1 MPNHVTNEVT
11 FLGSTERIK
20 ELREKCKGDKSPFS
34 FQAFYPMPDELIG
47 TSSPAK
53 IVTEQELQEW
63 KDKVAKGEVSEWEK
77 DYRPITK
84 DEQNKLKRKY
94 GADNWYDWHI
104 HSWGTKWDCYSHRGE
119 GDDSFVIFETAWST
133 PIRALVKLS
142 EIFDDITIEVRY
154 ADEDFGSNVGTYTLQ
169 GGEIVDIYQPDYSK
183 DSIKLAMDILGDM
196 SYWIEDRLI
205 DEGNLLEE
213 SDGELDEFNTWL
225 VEIAHEE
232 GNLLEEY
239 AIPVLGKLFDLAVAD
254 EQFERAGAI
263 KQMIK
268 LKLNA
273 DNLNQ

>member
-11 FLGSTERIK
+11 FLGSVDRIK
-20 ELREKCKGDKSPFS
+20 ELREKCKGKDRPFS

-53 IVTEQELQEW
+53 IVTEKELQEW
-63 KDKVAKGEVSEWEK
+63 KDKLASGELKEWER

-84 DEQNKLKRKY
+84 DEQYELKGKY

-104 HSWGTKWDCYSHRGE
+104 HSWGTKWDCYDHRGD

-142 EIFDDITIEVRY
+142 ELFDDITIEVRY

-169 GGEIVDIYQPDYSK
+169 GGEIIEMYQPDYSK
-183 DSIKLAMDILGDM
+183 DSIKLAMEILGDM
-196 SYWIEDRLI
+196 SYWIEERLI
-205 DEGNLLEE
+205 DDVEDD
-213 SDGELDEFNTWL
+213 SELDDFNTWL

-239 AIPVLGKLFDLAVAD
+239 AIPVLEKLLELAIKD

-263 KQMIK
+263 KQMMK